1 MKVLGPCEAVYAL
14 YLLCIC
20 ICSVFVYALY
30 LLCICICF
38 VFALYRPVVILLAGG
53 LPLRSTSKSAYF
65 SPTPDFPNSIF
76 TFVTLCKWYSVRQYL
91 AALSI
96 LPISSKAFPYYFCQV
111 AGARYFHLHHKMKER
126 GRRGGVG
133 TRSLIQFSV
142 SLKVD
147 VCVSGS
153 LLWIVRWLKA
163 DERRKGSKW
172 GLERAGLV
180 PQEWHSLNKF
190 YNKKWSREGTKN

>member
-1 MKVLGPCEAVYAL
+1 ML
-14 YLLCIC
+14 C
-20 ICSVFVYALY
+20 ICSVFVYALH
-30 LLCICICF
+30 LLCICIRF

-126 GRRGGVG
+126 GRRRGELGRGVWF
-133 TRSLIQFSV
+133 RFQF
-142 SLKVD
+142 LWKLTC
-147 VCVSGS
+147 VCVGKLALDSQMIES
-153 LLWIVRWLKA
+153 WWEEERIKVRI
-163 DERRKGSKW
+163 GVC
-172 GLERAGLV
+172 RAGQARLSGMAFL
-180 PQEWHSLNKF
+180 E
-190 YNKKWSREGTKN
+190 EDI